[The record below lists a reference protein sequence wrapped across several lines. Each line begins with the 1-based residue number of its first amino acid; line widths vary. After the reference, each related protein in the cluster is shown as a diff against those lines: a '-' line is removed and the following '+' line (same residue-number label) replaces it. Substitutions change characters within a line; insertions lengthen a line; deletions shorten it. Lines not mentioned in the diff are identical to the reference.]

1 VRRQGDVPIIERVAH
16 ADYAFLSALEKGQ
29 DLATALGEALAA
41 DDAYAV
47 GTALGALISNG
58 TLDALR

>member
-1 VRRQGDVPIIERVAH
+1 MSRSSSGSRT
-16 ADYAFLSALEKGQ
+16 ADYAFLSALQSGQ
-29 DLATALGEALAA
+29 DLASALGQALAV

-47 GTALGALISNG
+47 GTALAALISNG